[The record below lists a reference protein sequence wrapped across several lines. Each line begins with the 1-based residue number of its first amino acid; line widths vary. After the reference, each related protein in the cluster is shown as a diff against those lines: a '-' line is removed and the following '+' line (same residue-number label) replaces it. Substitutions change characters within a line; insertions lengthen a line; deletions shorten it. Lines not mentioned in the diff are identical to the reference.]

1 MYNKQDNL
9 GNGVFV
15 SMFAMIMTILC
26 STMLSVFMRM
36 SEGKANGKMTILSAN
51 YLTCIL
57 LASCFTGVSDLFP
70 SGREGF
76 PITLVLGIVTG
87 VFYMLTLVFN
97 QKSIALNGV
106 VLSSVFAKLG
116 SLLVPLAVSLC
127 FYGNTP
133 STWQIIG
140 AVLAVISII
149 MITDNG
155 QKGMAASVML
165 LATLLLVEG
174 VSSAMGK
181 IFDEEGAQAL
191 SDQYLFYTFGTALV
205 ISALAAIVK
214 KEKPGLPELF
224 YGVLI
229 GVSNFFASR
238 FMLQAVN
245 QIGPMIFFPTRG
257 VMVILLITLAGVFLF
272 REKLQ
277 KKQWIAVGI
286 ILCAVALLNM

>member
-1 MYNKQDNL
+1 ML
-9 GNGVFV
+9 
-15 SMFAMIMTILC
+15 AMVLTILC
-26 STMLSVFMRM
+26 STLLSVFMRM
-36 SEGKANGKMTILSAN
+36 SEGKASGKMTILSAN
-51 YLTCIL
+51 YLTCII
-57 LASCFTGVSDLFP
+57 LASCFTGVLDLFP
-70 SGREGF
+70 AGKEGF
-76 PITLVLGIVTG
+76 SITLMLGIITG

-97 QKSIALNGV
+97 QRSIATNGV

-116 SLLVPLAVSLC
+116 SLLVPILVSLC

-133 STWQIIG
+133 SPWQIIG
-140 AVLAVISII
+140 AVLAVVSII

-155 QKGMAASVML
+155 EKGAAASILL

-174 VSSAMGK
+174 ISSAMGK

-191 SDQYLFYTFGTALV
+191 SDQYLFYTFGTALI

-214 KEKPGLPELF
+214 KEKPGLPEIF
-224 YGVLI
+224 YGILI
-229 GVSNFFASR
+229 GIANFFASR
-238 FMLQAVN
+238 FMLQAVSE
-245 QIGPMIFFPTRG
+245 IGPMIFFPTRG

>member
-1 MYNKQDNL
+1 ML
-9 GNGVFV
+9 
-15 SMFAMIMTILC
+15 AMVLTILC
-26 STMLSVFMRM
+26 STLLSVFMRM
-36 SEGKANGKMTILSAN
+36 SEGKASGKMTILSAN
-51 YLTCIL
+51 YLTCII

-70 SGREGF
+70 FGKEGF
-76 PITLVLGIVTG
+76 PITLMLGIITG

-97 QKSIALNGV
+97 QKSIASNGV

-116 SLLVPLAVSLC
+116 SLLVPILVSLC

-133 STWQIIG
+133 SQWQIIG
-140 AVLAVISII
+140 AALSVVSII
-149 MITDNG
+149 LITDNG
-155 QKGMAASVML
+155 EKGVAASILL

-174 VSSAMGK
+174 ISSAMGK

-191 SDQYLFYTFGTALV
+191 SDQYLFYTFGTALI

-214 KEKPGLPELF
+214 KETPGLPEIF

-229 GVSNFFASR
+229 GVANFFASR
-238 FMLQAVN
+238 FMLQAVSE
-245 QIGPMIFFPTRG
+245 IGPMIFFPTRG

-286 ILCAVALLNM
+286 IMCAVALLNM

>member
-1 MYNKQDNL
+1 ML
-9 GNGVFV
+9 
-15 SMFAMIMTILC
+15 AMVLTILC
-26 STMLSVFMRM
+26 STLLSVFMRM
-36 SEGKANGKMTILSAN
+36 SEGKASGKMTILSAN
-51 YLTCIL
+51 YLTCII

-70 SGREGF
+70 AGKEGF
-76 PITLVLGIVTG
+76 SITLMLGIITG

-97 QKSIALNGV
+97 QRSIATNGV

-116 SLLVPLAVSLC
+116 SLLVPILVSLC

-133 STWQIIG
+133 SPWQIIG
-140 AVLAVISII
+140 AVLAVVSII

-155 QKGMAASVML
+155 EKGAAASILL

-174 VSSAMGK
+174 ISSAMGK
-181 IFDEEGAQAL
+181 IFDEEGVQAL
-191 SDQYLFYTFGTALV
+191 SDQYLFYTFGTALI

-214 KEKPGLPELF
+214 KEKPGLPEIF
-224 YGVLI
+224 YGILI
-229 GVSNFFASR
+229 GIANFFASR
-238 FMLQAVN
+238 FMLQAVSE
-245 QIGPMIFFPTRG
+245 IGPMIFFPTRG